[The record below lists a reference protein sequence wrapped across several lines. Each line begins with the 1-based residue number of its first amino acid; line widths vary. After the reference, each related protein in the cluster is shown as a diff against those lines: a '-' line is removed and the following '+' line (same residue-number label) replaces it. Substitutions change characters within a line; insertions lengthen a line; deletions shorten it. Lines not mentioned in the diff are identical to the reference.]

1 MAKQTDIRFAEGIT
15 AEEKKSVKEL
25 IEGRTNVVAFKNLKT
40 GAIQRLS
47 DTKSVRHH
55 LKINEK
61 GFKLLYPIVS
71 DDQKKKQ

>member
-15 AEEKKSVKEL
+15 AEDKKKVKEL

-55 LKINEK
+55 LAKSTK
-61 GFKLLYPIVS
+61 FKLLYPIVS
-71 DDQKKKQ
+71 DDQKKK